1 MGYEYFLTFHT
12 IMFLEAQVLNN
23 HNYEYS
29 RAIYILPINTQL
41 FFWRL
46 NFRHRSTINAKR
58 N

>member
-41 FFWRL
+41 FFGGSIL
-46 NFRHRSTINAKR
+46 GIDQQ
-58 N
+58 